1 MKIALLFLLAWVIIF
16 LGSLALADE
25 EYKFDLSEI
34 EKKPYHLGGYVE
46 LRPVLFGLDRDASL
60 YKLKFFNRDEGKTIE
75 EYNGKLQLEG
85 SLEKGIARLFVRTNF
100 DLQYSYLGWE
110 HNETKRM
117 IYEGYLSLK
126 PSDSLTFKF
135 GKQTLL
141 WGKGYAFNPV
151 AFVSRP
157 KDPDDPELALEGV
170 ITASAD
176 YIKSFNGPLKTFS
189 ITPVIFPVYQHI
201 NDDFGE
207 INHLNFAGK
216 IYFLFYD
223 TDIDL
228 MAMTGGSR
236 TSRFGMDF
244 SKNIT
249 TNFEVHGEFAF
260 INNQKSKII
269 DSLGNISEA
278 TFDAKSYL
286 LGIRYLTASDTTFIF
301 EYYRNGTGFSH
312 LEMKDYFTFIDK
324 GYDLFLSKGN
334 DSLLKKAAGVTE
346 GNYGR
351 INPSKD
357 YLYLRISQ
365 KEPFNILY
373 FTPAITGIMNLNDQS
388 VSISPEFLYTG
399 ITNLELRLKAIALVG
414 QNGSDYGEK
423 PNDYRI
429 ELRVR
434 YYF

>member
-1 MKIALLFLLAWVIIF
+1 MSEKKILWVVWVIIF
-16 LGSLALADE
+16 LASIAFAEE

-34 EKKPYHLGGYVE
+34 EKKPYHIGGYVE
-46 LRPVLFGLDRDASL
+46 FRPIVFWLDRDAAL

-75 EYNGKLQLEG
+75 EYNGKLQVEG
-85 SLEKGIARLFVRTNF
+85 SYEKGMARLFVRTNF
-100 DLQYSYLGWE
+100 DLQYSYLGWD
-110 HNETKRM
+110 HNESKRM
-117 IYEGYLSLK
+117 IYEGSLSLK
-126 PSDSLTFKF
+126 PSDSLSLKF

-151 AFVSRP
+151 ALVSRP

-170 ITASAD
+170 IAASAD

-189 ITPVIFPVYQHI
+189 VTPVIFPVYEHI

-207 INHLNFAGK
+207 INHLNFAGR

-223 TDIDL
+223 TDIDFL
-228 MAMTGGSR
+228 FLTGKSR
-236 TSRFGMDF
+236 TNRFGMDF
-244 SKNIT
+244 SRNIT

-260 INNQKSKII
+260 INNQIKKVS
-269 DSLGNISEA
+269 DSQGNISESK
-278 TFDAKSYL
+278 FDAKSYL
-286 LGIRYLTASDTTFIF
+286 LGIRYLTPWDTTFVF
-301 EYYRNGTGFSH
+301 EYYQNGTGFTH
-312 LEMKDYFTFIDK
+312 PETKDYFTFIDK
-324 GYDLFLSKGN
+324 GYDLYLRNGN
-334 DSLLKKAAGVTE
+334 DSLLKKATNVTQ

-351 INPSKD
+351 PNPMKD

-388 VSISPEFLYTG
+388 VSISPELLYTG
-399 ITNLELRLKAIALVG
+399 ITNLELRLKGIALVG

>member
-1 MKIALLFLLAWVIIF
+1 MKRFFIFYVAIHALFFWSF
-16 LGSLALADE
+16 ALADE
-25 EYKFDLSEI
+25 EYKFELSEI

-60 YKLKFFNRDEGKTIE
+60 YKLKVFNRNEGKTIE

-85 SLEKGIARLFVRTNF
+85 SLEKGIARLFVRANF

-110 HNETKRM
+110 HNDPKRM

-126 PSDSLTFKF
+126 PSPSLTFKL

-157 KDPDDPELALEGV
+157 KDPDDPELALEGYV
-170 ITASAD
+170 TASAD
-176 YIKSFNGPLKTFS
+176 YIKSFHGPLKTVS
-189 ITPVIFPVYQHI
+189 ITPVIFPVYKNI
-201 NDDFGE
+201 NDDFGTV
-207 INHLNFAGK
+207 NNLNFAGK
-216 IYFLFYD
+216 LYLLLYD
-223 TDIDL
+223 TDIDFL
-228 MAMTGGSR
+228 AITGGSR
-236 TSRFGMDF
+236 TSRVGMDF

-249 TNFEVHGEFAF
+249 TNLEVHGEFAF
-260 INNQKSKII
+260 INNQKMKVI
-269 DSLGNISEA
+269 DSLGKISESK
-278 TFDAKSYL
+278 FDAKSYL
-286 LGIRYLTASDTTFIF
+286 LGLRYLTASDTTFIF

-334 DSLLKKAAGVTE
+334 DSLLKKAASVTE

-351 INPSKD
+351 SNPSED

-373 FTPAITGIMNLNDQS
+373 FTPAITGIMNLSDRS
-388 VSISPEFLYTG
+388 LSISPELLYTG
-399 ITNLELRLKAIALVG
+399 IKNLELRLKATGLLG
-414 QNGSDYGEK
+414 GRGTEFGEK
-423 PNDYRI
+423 QNDYRV